1 MVAPP
6 PTQSSTPIKGDHS
19 LRLSDG
25 RRLAYTDLGDPKGY
39 PLIFGHGMPG
49 CRLEGRFM
57 HERAR
62 RHGFRVLTPD
72 RPGIGGSDYQPKRT
86 LLDYPDDIRQLA
98 DALTLDR
105 FSHLG
110 WSSGGSRT
118 LACCHELGHRVDLG
132 VCLSGYTHF
141 SEYPGGHNLIE
152 ATRWPGPKLA
162 RYSPGLTRLVVRL
175 VAWLSRRHPG
185 LYLREAEQLVSEED
199 RNLLRY
205 FLKGET
211 FRRDQLMCLA
221 SGGKAIATDLLTEL
235 EDWGFRLADID
246 TPILIY
252 QGEQDPFIP
261 VDYARHLADNLP
273 HAELTLLPGAGHLY
287 PLAEAFQDQ
296 LFLRIREHLNHMT
309 TVTET

>member
-1 MVAPP
+1 MAKSPLHRP
-6 PTQSSTPIKGDHS
+6 TPIKGDQS
-19 LRLSDG
+19 LQLCDG
-25 RRLAYTDLGDPKGY
+25 RRLAYTDLGDPAGY

-49 CRLEGRFM
+49 CRLEGRFL

-62 RHGFRVLTPD
+62 RHRFRLLTPD
-72 RPGIGGSDYQPKRT
+72 RPGIGASDYQPGRT
-86 LLDYPDDIRQLA
+86 LLHYPEDIRQLA
-98 DALTLDR
+98 DHLALDR

-118 LACCHELGHRVDLG
+118 LACCYGLGHRVDLG
-132 VCLSGYTHF
+132 VCLSGYTNF
-141 SEYPGGHNLIE
+141 SEYPGAQNLIE
-152 ATRWPGPKLA
+152 ATRWPGPRLA
-162 RYSPGLTRLVVRL
+162 RHSPGLTRLVVRL

-199 RNLLRY
+199 RNLLRF
-205 FLKGET
+205 FLKGES

-221 SGGKAIATDLLTEL
+221 SGGRAIATDLMTEL
-235 EDWGFRLADID
+235 EDWGFQLADIA
-246 TPILIY
+246 TPVLVY

-287 PLAEAFQDQ
+287 PLAEQFQDQ
-296 LFLRIREHLNHMT
+296 LFLRIRQHLNHT
-309 TVTET
+309 TFATEA

>member
-1 MVAPP
+1 MVAQPLLQRP
-6 PTQSSTPIKGDHS
+6 GPLKGDQS
-19 LRLSDG
+19 IRLSDG
-25 RRLAYTDLGDPKGY
+25 RLLAYTDLGDPAGY

-49 CRLEGRFM
+49 CRLEGRFL

-62 RHGFRVLTPD
+62 RHGFRILTPD
-72 RPGIGGSDYQPKRT
+72 RPGIGGSDYQPGRT
-86 LLDYPDDIRQLA
+86 LLDYPADIGQLT
-98 DALTLDR
+98 DALALPR

-118 LACCHELGHRVDLG
+118 LACCYGLGERVDLG
-132 VCLSGYTHF
+132 VCLSGYTSF
-141 SEYPGGHNLIE
+141 SEYPGVQNLIE
-152 ATRWPGPKLA
+152 ATRWPGPRLA
-162 RYSPGLTRLVVRL
+162 RKSPGLTRLVVRL

-199 RNLLRY
+199 RRLLRF
-205 FLKGET
+205 FLKGES

-235 EDWGFRLADID
+235 EDWGFQLADVA

-273 HAELTLLPGAGHLY
+273 HAKLTLLPGAGHLY
-287 PLAEAFQDQ
+287 PLAEQFQDQ
-296 LFLRIREHLNHMT
+296 LFLRIRDQLNQT
-309 TVTET
+309 STRTET